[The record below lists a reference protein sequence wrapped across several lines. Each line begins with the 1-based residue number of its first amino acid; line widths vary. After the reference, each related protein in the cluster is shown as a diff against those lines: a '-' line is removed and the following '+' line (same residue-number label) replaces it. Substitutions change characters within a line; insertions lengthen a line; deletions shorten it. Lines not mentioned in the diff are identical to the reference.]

1 MTEDPVPLEV
11 EAERATVVLQSGQD
25 YYVPL
30 AAAAAIDFHQAQGTA
45 KAIVS
50 REDYND
56 ALTSPPRR
64 YRASSRSTWCAML
77 AKAVCHLPS
86 TLRPRAS
93 RAPPPNCI

>member
-1 MTEDPVPLEV
+1 MTEDPVRLEA
-11 EAERATVVLQSGQD
+11 EAERAAAVLQRGQD

-30 AAAAAIDFHQAQGTA
+30 AAAAAIAFHQAQGTA

-56 ALTSPPRR
+56 D
-64 YRASSRSTWCAML
+64 
-77 AKAVCHLPS
+77 LPS